1 MKRLSSY
8 GLALLVAESLALS
21 SCKDDLSMD
30 TGLSDRI
37 SFAVENTT
45 GGDESYVRSGF
56 YAPCPRDSV
65 RELQPLVSEDADS
78 LLLSVAESPDFVSND
93 RWNAGTFVT
102 TRGSLATLSSSTEF
116 GVSASVYP
124 SSGSYSSYGLGNY
137 FHNKKCTPNTALE
150 YYWPSPSNKISFYA
164 YYPYGNSYFTMSSDA
179 MANGYPV
186 YSYSVP
192 SDIAQQVDVMTASV
206 VDNACI
212 IPHGPVTLQFKHN
225 CASVRFKFNN
235 TGADPIT
242 IKSISLEGLKYSG
255 TLQNGTWTL
264 NSSLNSSSANP
275 FSLTLNT
282 AVSAGATTD
291 LTGTENIFIML
302 PQTLSGSSVL
312 KIVTAEK
319 TYSTV
324 LSGEWVAGKTYT
336 YTVKM
341 DESWSYY
348 LDVSGTA
355 DFAYSGGTNN
365 YSVKSYKQS
374 VGGTQQAV
382 AWTASFSTDG
392 GSTWSSTAPSWLT
405 AFTATGSGG
414 TSASSYSA
422 TVATQTY
429 TSGSNVTAT
438 SVLRSAAVVSDYD
451 LSTHTVSGASC
462 ARTTANCYLV
472 HAAGTYKLPLV
483 YGNAIKNGVTNKTA
497 YAPSGSSNSSTFLTP
512 FLNHESAGITNPW
525 LKNNNATPDG
535 ATLIWQDVNGLITNV
550 GISGDY
556 LTFTTASQS
565 NIAEGNAVIAATKDG
580 VVVWSWHIWVTNETL
595 STLTPIQGN
604 SITYNVTPVN
614 LGWVNIGNI
623 TFTGYEGRSCTVK
636 ISQSGGKEK
645 TFVVTQNHSSKEV
658 TASKQGVSTYYQ
670 WGRKDPDIPAAG
682 INSTTNHAAY
692 NISGSSVA
700 PTYSQTSVA
709 IGTTIQNPL
718 IHYSSSRTDGPYS
731 TYQYNLWDANNTAET
746 GQIKTK
752 TVKTIYDP
760 CPAGFCIPTS
770 DLCYMMSGNSGG
782 SSSTGTWD
790 STNYGRLWTSNT
802 PNVYF
807 PASGYRSGSK
817 GSLYYVGSF
826 GYYWSTSVYFNLHSY
841 RLKFDSSK
849 WDWNSLYRDSGCP
862 VRAVLED

>member
-8 GLALLVAESLALS
+8 GLALLVAGYLALS

-56 YAPCPRDSV
+56 YYSYPPESV
-65 RELQPLVSEDADS
+65 MELQPLVSEDADS
-78 LLLSVAESPDFVSND
+78 LLLSVTESAEFVSND

-137 FHNKKCTPNTALE
+137 FHNMKCTPNTALE

-192 SDIAQQVDVMTASV
+192 SDIAKQVDVMTASV

-282 AVSAGATTD
+282 AVSAGATAD

-365 YSVKSYKQS
+365 YTVKSYKQS

-405 AFTATGSGG
+405 AFSSSDSGG
-414 TSASSYSA
+414 TSASSYMA
-422 TVATQTY
+422 TVAAQIATTTE
-429 TSGSNVTAT
+429 TSAT
-438 SVLRSAAVVSDYD
+438 SILRSMPAVSDYD

-462 ARTTANCYLV
+462 SMTTANCYLV

-483 YGNAIKNGVTNKTA
+483 YGNAIKNGVTNTTA

-525 LKNNNATPDG
+525 LKNNNATPNG
-535 ATLIWQDVNGLITNV
+535 AKLIWQDVNGLITNV

-565 NIAEGNAVIAATKDG
+565 DIAEGNAVIAATKDG

-623 TFTGYEGRSCTVK
+623 SWTGYEGRSCTVK
-636 ISQSGGKEK
+636 ISQPGGQEK
-645 TFVVTQNHSSKEV
+645 TFVVTQNPSKTV
-658 TASKQGVSTYYQ
+658 TASKQGVNTYYQ
-670 WGRKDPDIPAAG
+670 WGRKDPEISAASY
-682 INSTTNHAAY
+682 NSNTIHAAY
-692 NISGSSVA
+692 DISGSSVSRI
-700 PTYSQTSVA
+700 YSGASVA

-718 IHYSSSRTDGPYS
+718 IHYRNRSNYGPYS
-731 TYQYNLWDANNTAET
+731 TSQYNLWDANNTAT
-746 GQIKTK
+746 GQIKTN

-770 DLCYMMSGNSGG
+770 DLWYMMSGNSGVAG
-782 SSSTGTWD
+782 GGGTWD

-802 PNVYF
+802 PNVFF
-807 PASGYRSGSK
+807 PASGYRDSWDS
-817 GSLYYVGSF
+817 SPEYVGSY
-826 GYYWSTSVYFNLHSY
+826 GYYWSASPYGSDDARNLLFFSGSWQWKYDY
-841 RLKFDSSK
+841 RACGF
-849 WDWNSLYRDSGCP
+849 P
-862 VRAVLED
+862 VRAVLEE

>member
-8 GLALLVAESLALS
+8 GLALLVAGYLALS

-56 YAPCPRDSV
+56 YYSYPPESV
-65 RELQPLVSEDADS
+65 MELQPLVSEDADS
-78 LLLSVAESPDFVSND
+78 LLLSVTESAEFVSND

-137 FHNKKCTPNTALE
+137 FHNMKCTPNTALE

-192 SDIAQQVDVMTASV
+192 SDIAKQVDVMTASV

-282 AVSAGATTD
+282 AVSAGATAD

-324 LSGEWVAGKTYT
+324 LSGEWLAGKTYT

-365 YSVKSYKQS
+365 YTVKSYKQS

-422 TVATQTY
+422 TVTAQSATTTK
-429 TSGSNVTAT
+429 TSAT
-438 SVLRSAAVVSDYD
+438 SILRSMPAVSDYD
-451 LSTHTVSGASC
+451 LSTEGGTK
-462 ARTTANCYLV
+462 ARTTANCYMV
-472 HAAGTYKLPLV
+472 HAPGTYKLPLV
-483 YGNAIKNGVTNKTA
+483 YGNAIK
-497 YAPSGSSNSSTFLTP
+497 
-512 FLNHESAGITNPW
+512 
-525 LKNNNATPDG
+525 DG
-535 ATLIWQDVNGLITNV
+535 ATNDVAYLSYGTNSYCLKNFLNTYDQKITDPWIKNNTTNGSTKISVKSAKLWWMDAPSVISSV

-556 LTFTTASQS
+556 LTFTVSSA
-565 NIAEGNAVIAATKDG
+565 NIAECNAVISALHSDG
-580 VVVWSWHIWVTNETL
+580 TVAWTWHIWITPQDYSN
-595 STLTPIQGN
+595 LTTIGDDKVWK
-604 SITYNVTPVN
+604 VTPVN
-614 LGWVNIGNI
+614 LGWVGL
-623 TFTGYEGRSCTVK
+623 SD
-636 ISQSGGKEK
+636 ISVQ
-645 TFVVTQNHSSKEV
+645 
-658 TASKQGVSTYYQ
+658 
-670 WGRKDPDIPAAG
+670 
-682 INSTTNHAAY
+682 
-692 NISGSSVA
+692 
-700 PTYSQTSVA
+700 TYSQRTCLVKVTQSGSNGLSKQFKIDQAYWRKLGYSKIGYCPFYQFGRPIPESPGNGVSNGVSHSLYNLSGSTEGTVNGGA
-709 IGTTIQNPL
+709 GTTIGYGLRSVNL
-718 IHYSSSRTDGPYS
+718 HLHYDGKNSLNYPSNGWENFGYANFWCTNSTFDYSHISTRTTEKS
-731 TYQYNLWDANNTAET
+731 
-746 GQIKTK
+746 
-752 TVKTIYDP
+752 VYDP
-760 CPAGFCIPTS
+760 CPPEFFVPP
-770 DLCYMMSGNSGG
+770 GG
-782 SSSTGTWD
+782 CWNYICNKYSSSWD
-790 STNYGRLWTSNT
+790 SSNYGRMLGDLW
-802 PNVYF
+802 F
-807 PASGYRSGSK
+807 PASGLKYHDNGYLHEILTGIWVATNSSEWFNSQVYLLSYEGTTPNVAHSSRSHGI
-817 GSLYYVGSF
+817 
-826 GYYWSTSVYFNLHSY
+826 
-841 RLKFDSSK
+841 
-849 WDWNSLYRDSGCP
+849 P
-862 VRAVLED
+862 VRPVTE

>member
-1 MKRLSSY
+1 MKRLLSY
-8 GLALLVAESLALS
+8 GLALLAAGILALS
-21 SCKDDLSMD
+21 SCKDDLSID
-30 TGLSDRI
+30 IGLSDRI
-37 SFAVENTT
+37 TFAVENTV
-45 GGDESYVRSGF
+45 GENKSYVRSRF

-65 RELQPLVSEDADS
+65 RELQLLVSEDADS
-78 LLLSVAESPDFVSND
+78 LLLSVAESPEFVSND

-137 FHNKKCTPNTALE
+137 FHDKKCTPNTALE
-150 YYWPSPSNKISFYA
+150 YYWPSPSNKISFHA

-192 SDIAQQVDVMTASV
+192 SDIDQQVDVMTASV
-206 VDNACI
+206 VDNACT

-242 IKSISLEGLKYSG
+242 VKSISLEGIKYSG

-264 NSSLNSSSANP
+264 NSSLNSSSVNP

-282 AVSAGATTD
+282 AVSAGATAD

-324 LSGEWVAGKTYT
+324 LSGEWLAGKTYT

-365 YSVKSYKQS
+365 YTVKSYKQS

-405 AFTATGSGG
+405 AFTASGSGG
-414 TSASSYSA
+414 TSASSYTA
-422 TVATQTY
+422 TVAAQSS

-438 SVLRSAAVVSDYD
+438 SVLRSATVVSDYD

-462 ARTTANCYLV
+462 SMTTANCYLV

-483 YGNAIKNGVTNKTA
+483 YGNAIKNGVTNTTA
-497 YAPSGSSNSSTFLTP
+497 YAPSGSSNSDTFLTP
-512 FLNHESAGITNPW
+512 FLNHNNSGITDPW
-525 LKNNNATPDG
+525 LKNNSATPNG
-535 ATLIWQDVNGLITNV
+535 AKLIWQDVNGLITNV

-565 NIAEGNAVIAATKDG
+565 NISEGNAVIAATKDG
-580 VVVWSWHIWVTNETL
+580 VVVWSWHIWVTPETF
-595 STLTPIQGN
+595 STLT
-604 SITYNVTPVN
+604 SIAGSSYTYKVTPVN

-623 TFTGYEGRSCTVK
+623 SWTSYEARSFTVK
-636 ISQSGGKEK
+636 ISQLGGQEK
-645 TFVVTQNHSSKEV
+645 TLVVTQNPSMMV
-658 TASKQGVSTYYQ
+658 TASRAGVNTYYQ
-670 WGRKDPDIPAAG
+670 WGRKDPEISAASY
-682 INSTTNHAAY
+682 NSNTIHAAY
-692 NISGSSVA
+692 DISGSSVSL
-700 PTYSQTSVA
+700 TYSGTSVA
-709 IGTTIQNPL
+709 IGTSIQNPL
-718 IHYSSSRTDGPYS
+718 IDYSGPYS
-731 TYQYNLWDANNTAET
+731 TYQYNLWDANNTST
-746 GQIKTK
+746 GRIKTK

-760 CPAGFCIPTS
+760 CPAGFCVPTS
-770 DLCYMMSGNSGG
+770 DLFYVMTGG
-782 SSSTGTWD
+782 ATNYSGTWD
-790 STNYGRLWTSNT
+790 STNKGRLWTDGT
-802 PNVYF
+802 TYF
-807 PASGYRSGSK
+807 PATGKRIGSSGIVNSGYYGN
-817 GSLYYVGSF
+817 
-826 GYYWSTSVYFNLHSY
+826 YWSTSPNGSNNAITLYPYWEAWGWDSNY
-841 RLKFDSSK
+841 RTYGYSMRS
-849 WDWNSLYRDSGCP
+849 
-862 VRAVLED
+862 VLEE

>member
-1 MKRLSSY
+1 MKRLLSY
-8 GLALLVAESLALS
+8 GLALLAAGILVLS

-56 YAPCPRDSV
+56 YYSYPPESV
-65 RELQPLVSEDADS
+65 MELQPLVSEDADS
-78 LLLSVAESPDFVSND
+78 LLLSVTESSEFVSND
-93 RWNAGTFVT
+93 RWTAGTSVT
-102 TRGSLATLSSSTEF
+102 TRGSLASLSSSTQF

-137 FHNKKCTPNTALE
+137 FHDKKCTPNTALE
-150 YYWPSPSNKISFYA
+150 YYWPSQSNKISFYA
-164 YYPYGNSYFTMSSDA
+164 YYPYGNSYFTISSDA
-179 MANGYPV
+179 TAKGYPV

-206 VDNACI
+206 VDNACS
-212 IPHGPVTLQFKHN
+212 IPHSPVTLQFKHN

-242 IKSISLEGLKYSG
+242 IRSISLEGLKYSG
-255 TLQNGTWTL
+255 TLHNGTWTL
-264 NSSLNSSSANP
+264 NNSLNSSSVNP

-282 AVSAGATTD
+282 AVSAGATAD
-291 LTGTENIFIML
+291 LTGTGNIFIML

-348 LDVSGTA
+348 LDVSGTT

-365 YSVKSYKQS
+365 YTVKSYKQS

-392 GSTWSSTAPSWLT
+392 GSTWSSIAPSWLT
-405 AFTATGSGG
+405 AFSSSGSGG
-414 TSASSYSA
+414 TSASSYMA
-422 TVATQTY
+422 TVAAQIATTTE
-429 TSGSNVTAT
+429 TSAT
-438 SVLRSAAVVSDYD
+438 SILRSMPAVSDYD
-451 LSTHTVSGASC
+451 LSLHTVSGASC
-462 ARTTANCYLV
+462 SMTTANCYLV

-483 YGNAIKNGVTNKTA
+483 YGNAIKDGATNTTA
-497 YAPSGSSNSSTFLTP
+497 YAPSGSSNSKTFLTP
-512 FLNHESAGITNPW
+512 FLNHADAGITDPW
-525 LKNNNATPDG
+525 LKKNSAKPNG
-535 ATLIWQDVNGLITNV
+535 AKLIWQDVIGLITNV

-623 TFTGYEGRSCTVK
+623 TCTGYEARSCTVK
-636 ISQSGGKEK
+636 ISQSGGQEK
-645 TFVVTQNHSSKEV
+645 TFVVTQNQSSKKV
-658 TASKQGVSTYYQ
+658 TASKQGVNTYYQ
-670 WGRKDPDIPAAG
+670 WGRKDPEIPTGG
-682 INSTTNHAAY
+682 INSTTDHTAY
-692 NISGSSVA
+692 NISGGSVS
-700 PTYSQTSVA
+700 PIYSGTSVA

-718 IHYSSSRTDGPYS
+718 THYCNSSNLGPYS
-731 TYQYNLWDANNTAET
+731 TSQYNLWDANNTNTEFNT
-746 GQIKTK
+746 NKTI
-752 TVKTIYDP
+752 KTIYDP
-760 CPAGFCIPTS
+760 CPAGFCIPTT
-770 DLCYMMSGNSGG
+770 DLWLVMGELPD
-782 SSSTGTWD
+782 SSNYDGTWD
-790 STNYGRLWTSNT
+790 STNFGHLWTDGT
-802 PNVYF
+802 TYF
-807 PASGYRSGSK
+807 PASGCRGFDSGSINT
-817 GSLYYVGSF
+817 VGSY
-826 GYYWSTSVYFNLHSY
+826 GYYWSSSVGSKDGSY
-841 RLKFDSSK
+841 ILGLSPNEFTMFYSQRG
-849 WDWNSLYRDSGCP
+849 SGLS